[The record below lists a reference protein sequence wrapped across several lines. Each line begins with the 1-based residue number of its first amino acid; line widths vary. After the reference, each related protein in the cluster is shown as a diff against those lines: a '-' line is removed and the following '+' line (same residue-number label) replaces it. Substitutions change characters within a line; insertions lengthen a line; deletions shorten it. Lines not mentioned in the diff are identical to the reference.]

1 MPHSR
6 ACESVSGL
14 PTVELGEILSALHKS
29 AFCETGALKEP
40 FAFLLGEEPPNLFE
54 ELRPRGLV
62 FEQKMVVA
70 FEGDEAR
77 VRNS

>member
-14 PTVELGEILSALHKS
+14 PTVNLGQIFSALHKS
-29 AFCETGALKEP
+29 SFCKTGVLKEP